1 MFGSSAALKTVQL
14 ENAQLRMELDQLKK
28 LVEAITQ
35 DAVTQ
40 QEISGLVSEAVQ
52 EAMQD
57 MDIEREVES
66 AVENVLDRA
75 SISVRF

>member
-1 MFGSSAALKTVQL
+1 MFGSSAALKTIQL
-14 ENAQLRMELDQLKK
+14 ENAQLRMELNELKA
-28 LVEAITQ
+28 LVEAITR

-40 QEISGLVSEAVQ
+40 QEISGLVSDAVHEAVS
-52 EAMQD
+52 
-57 MDIEREVES
+57 DIDFAAEVES